1 MDLLCPVCKEILI
14 KDINRY
20 HCVNGHSFDIAKEGY
35 LNLNLKSSVKT
46 GDEKEMVRA
55 RKAFLEKG
63 CYLFLRDRLN
73 EIIDELHPES
83 LIDLGCGEGYYTK
96 SFNVKDK
103 IGIDLSKEALRLASR
118 NDKSTQYVLKTIF
131 DVPLADKGTDLIITI
146 FAPVSKEI
154 SRLLKNDGYF
164 ILVRPD
170 ERHLYELKEAVY
182 ESPYLNE
189 IEEVPVE
196 GMKLIREFKI
206 NSKSRLSNEELT
218 DLFKMTPYYHKTSA
232 EDFAKLSKTDE
243 LEVSFSFIISL
254 YKKI

>member
-46 GDEKEMVRA
+46 GDEKEMISA

-131 DVPLADKGTDLIITI
+131 DVPLADKSTDLIITI
-146 FAPVSKEI
+146 FDRYQRK
-154 SRLLKNDGYF
+154 
-164 ILVRPD
+164 
-170 ERHLYELKEAVY
+170 
-182 ESPYLNE
+182 
-189 IEEVPVE
+189 
-196 GMKLIREFKI
+196 
-206 NSKSRLSNEELT
+206 
-218 DLFKMTPYYHKTSA
+218 
-232 EDFAKLSKTDE
+232 
-243 LEVSFSFIISL
+243 
-254 YKKI
+254 